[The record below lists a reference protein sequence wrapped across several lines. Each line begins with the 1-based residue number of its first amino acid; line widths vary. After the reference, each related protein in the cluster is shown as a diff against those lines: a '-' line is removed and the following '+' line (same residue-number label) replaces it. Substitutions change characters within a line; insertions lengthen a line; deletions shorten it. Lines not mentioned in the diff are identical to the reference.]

1 MLMIRIFAL
10 YEVLRCYDEF
20 KSCLCMSF
28 IFSLLV
34 ETCPAVARCFLFF
47 SSYGFLGY
55 DLLVYGLYYLENPTF
70 GFLLMFPN
78 DTNLISIAGYDGHL
92 VVALGFVYL
101 STYIRVS
108 VYNRS
113 SIW

>member
-1 MLMIRIFAL
+1 
-10 YEVLRCYDEF
+10 
-20 KSCLCMSF
+20 MSF

-70 GFLLMFPN
+70 RFLLMFPN
-78 DTNLISIAGYDGHL
+78 DANLISIVGYDGHL
-92 VVALGFVYL
+92 VLALGFVHL

-108 VYNRS
+108 VYDRS